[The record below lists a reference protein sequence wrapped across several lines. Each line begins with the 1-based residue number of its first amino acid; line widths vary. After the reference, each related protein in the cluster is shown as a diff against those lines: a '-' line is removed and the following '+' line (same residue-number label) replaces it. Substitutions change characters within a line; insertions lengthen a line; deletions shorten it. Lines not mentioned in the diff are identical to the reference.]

1 MKNSRIYKI
10 LLPFFLMMFITNY
23 VFADDI
29 SPLDDNFDIYEVL
42 EDAESIET
50 NSSSSELPTINSRA
64 YVVIDR
70 KSNTVLV
77 GKNENQKK
85 KMASTTKIMTALIVI
100 ENCDLSETVE
110 ISKKSASTGGSRL
123 GLKTGDKITVYDLL
137 YGLMMR
143 SGNDSAVA
151 LAEHTAGSI
160 SIFADL
166 MNQKAVELGLSNTH
180 FVTPHGLDEDEHYT
194 TAYELALL
202 SNYAMNNEIFA
213 KIVGTKNYTIT
224 INGYPKTLTNTNEL
238 LGSLNGVYGIK
249 TGFTNGANRCLVTC
263 CKRGEMDLICV
274 VLGADTKKYR
284 TTDSIKLLEY
294 SFSNF
299 KYVNIEEMVS
309 NYFETWKENNK
320 NSFTINKGISSY
332 LDLKYED
339 LEHSTI
345 PIRNDLVD
353 KFQFYIT
360 CDYILDSPISKGTSI
375 GTITLSL
382 EDKTIYSG
390 NIITDSDVE
399 KKSIFDYMLYFYK
412 NFYNIFDDFGDGEKM
427 IFLRPQIHKNYFLF
441 YIFFYVFNY
450 ISYCNNFFSI
460 TVWNFYIKF
469 FF

>member
-360 CDYILDSPISKGTSI
+360 CDYVLDSPISKGTSI

-399 KKSIFDYMLYFYK
+399 KKSIFDYMIYFYK

-427 IFLRPQIHKNYFLF
+427 IFSPSPNP
-441 YIFFYVFNY
+441 
-450 ISYCNNFFSI
+450 
-460 TVWNFYIKF
+460 
-469 FF
+469 

>member
-110 ISKKSASTGGSRL
+110 ISKKSASTRGSRL

-160 SIFADL
+160 SNFADL

-202 SNYAMNNEIFA
+202 SNYAMNNEIMA

-284 TTDSIKLLEY
+284 TTGSIKLLEY

-360 CDYILDSPISKGTSI
+360 CDYVLDSPISKGTSI

-427 IFLRPQIHKNYFLF
+427 IFSPSPNP
-441 YIFFYVFNY
+441 
-450 ISYCNNFFSI
+450 
-460 TVWNFYIKF
+460 
-469 FF
+469 